1 MEIQPFVEHALVN
14 HWFSTKEIMCFSE
27 KKAFRHIFWIQ
38 KNTMIQAINWDRFPN
53 SKHSSRHFETTS
65 IIRLS
70 VIYPIPLHPCMNGYM
85 PIISLLGCAS
95 RLVSHQKP

>member
-38 KNTMIQAINWDRFPN
+38 K
-53 SKHSSRHFETTS
+53 KHNDSGHK
-65 IIRLS
+65 
-70 VIYPIPLHPCMNGYM
+70 
-85 PIISLLGCAS
+85 LG
-95 RLVSHQKP
+95 